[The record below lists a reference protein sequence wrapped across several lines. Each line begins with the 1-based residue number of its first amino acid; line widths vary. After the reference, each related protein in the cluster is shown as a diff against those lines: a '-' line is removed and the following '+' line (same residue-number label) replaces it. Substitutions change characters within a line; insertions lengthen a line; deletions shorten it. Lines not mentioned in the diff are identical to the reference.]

1 MYYCNMT
8 PKSET
13 AIKRD
18 STSIKI
24 RPDIWKEAKIAA
36 IRSDMDVSELV
47 EQAIERWI
55 EEEAQKMAR
64 SKK

>member
-1 MYYCNMT
+1 MT
-8 PKSET
+8 PRNESI
-13 AIKRD
+13 IKRD

-24 RPDIWKEAKIAA
+24 RPDVWKEAKIAA

-47 EQAIERWI
+47 ERAIEAWI
-55 EEEAQKMAR
+55 EEQAQRLAKG